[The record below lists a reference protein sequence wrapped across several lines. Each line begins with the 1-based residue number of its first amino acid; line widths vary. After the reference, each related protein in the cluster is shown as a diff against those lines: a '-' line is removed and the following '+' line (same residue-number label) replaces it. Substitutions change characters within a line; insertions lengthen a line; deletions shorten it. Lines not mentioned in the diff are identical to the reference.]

1 MFEIPLL
8 LGGLLFAGIPVIIH
22 MMHRSRTTPL
32 DWGAM
37 MFLQASDI
45 VQKKRRDIEH
55 WLLLLLRMALLALLA
70 ILLAKPLLPVGRFN
84 PLSGNASS
92 DVVVVL
98 DHSVSSGFIDG
109 KKTLFQRS
117 IDVVQQIAACLRPSD
132 TLSVILAQRH
142 PVSLTR
148 QPVSA
153 ADSAAVNRKLLDV
166 LRNMPQGLTGSSIP
180 KAIAFARHFSR
191 RGVNYQKIIFVI
203 SGQQRVSW
211 QVNHPVLWRASL
223 ENGRQAAGKYS
234 VFDLPVQ
241 LTQARSDVSIG
252 ALHVQPALPGVGH
265 PAEIF
270 FSVANSGPLPLST
283 IPLVLNVNGSPV
295 DRQTLPELN
304 AGQTQT
310 VVFKYRFQH
319 AGSHWLKVSTPLHDA
334 LAADN
339 SSLAAV
345 RVWQRIRVLV
355 VDSQLSTV
363 GTFRASRFI
372 RAALNPFSSHSA
384 RLALADPHVVSVQQ
398 AATEK
403 LHGYD
408 AIVVNDASLLPEQLM
423 RRIYNFA
430 HAGGGVWFIF
440 GRRTDPNVIN
450 HALATGGFALGRL
463 LSIQS
468 SAHSP
473 AILIADQR
481 SRLVRPLAILN
492 RNGIVGVT
500 LTKWWNYKIT
510 DPAAKVVL
518 ATGTGDPLL
527 ISRPIGTLGG
537 QVALSTFP
545 VDGHWNDWPTRA
557 GSFVPLVNQIVDSLA
572 LGKRRFIDRHYLNSG
587 DTLIW
592 TGPSQPA
599 VTGATIVNP
608 TGRVQ
613 AVVPQLTSQGRY
625 LVTWN
630 KTDSPGLYTLH
641 LMPAASHALVYY
653 AVGLDAA
660 QLSAKPM
667 NAGQKAWLLHNHYIQ
682 ATISAAGISRA
693 LGAVRS
699 GTPLW
704 PLLALL
710 VLLMLVAEVLW
721 CRRMARLAVGGDAA
735 DAGLP
740 GHTLQSF
747 AQES

>member
-1 MFEIPLL
+1 MFEIPIL

-22 MMHRSRTTPL
+22 LMHRSRTTPIE
-32 DWGAM
+32 WGAM
-37 MFLQASDI
+37 MFLQTSEVI
-45 VQKKRRDIEH
+45 QKKRRDIEH

-70 ILLAKPLLPVGRFN
+70 LLLAKPLLPVGRFN
-84 PLSGNASS
+84 PLSGNTAS

-109 KKTLFQRS
+109 KKTLFQHS
-117 IDVVQQIAACLRPSD
+117 IAVVRQIAARLRPSD

-211 QVNHPVLWRASL
+211 QVDHPVLWRASL
-223 ENGRQAAGKYS
+223 ENGRQSAGKYS
-234 VFDLPVQ
+234 VFNLPVQ
-241 LTQARSDVSIG
+241 MTQSRSDVSVG
-252 ALHVQPALPGVGH
+252 ALHIQPALPGVGH
-265 PAEIF
+265 PAQIF
-270 FSVANSGPLPLST
+270 CAVVNSGPLALST
-283 IPLVLNVNGSPV
+283 IPLVLKVNGTPV
-295 DRQTLPELN
+295 DRQTLPELS

-310 VVFKYRFQH
+310 VVFKYRFH
-319 AGSHWLKVSTPLHDA
+319 HSGSHWIKVSTPLHDA

-345 RVWQRIRVLV
+345 RVWQRVRVLV
-355 VDSQLSTV
+355 VDSQLSVV

-398 AATEK
+398 AVGEK
-403 LHGYD
+403 LRGYD
-408 AIVVNDASLLPEQLM
+408 AIVINDASYLPAQLL
-423 RRIYNFA
+423 RRVYNFA

-440 GRRTDPNVIN
+440 GRKTDPIAIN
-450 HALATGGFALGRL
+450 HALAAGGFALGRL
-463 LSIQS
+463 LTIQS
-468 SAHSP
+468 SAHPP

-481 SRLVRPLAILN
+481 SRLVRPLAVLS

-500 LTKWWNYKIT
+500 LTKWWNYKLT
-510 DPAAKVVL
+510 DPAAKAVL

-527 ISRPIGTLGG
+527 ISRPVGTLGG
-537 QVALSTFP
+537 QVAVSTFP

-557 GSFVPLVNQIVDSLA
+557 GSFVPLVNQIIDSLA
-572 LGKRRFIDRHYLNSG
+572 LSKRRFIDRHYLNSG

-592 TGPSQPA
+592 TGPPQPV

-608 TGRVQ
+608 TGQVQ
-613 AVVPQLTSQGRY
+613 AVVPQLTSEGRY

-641 LMPAASHALVYY
+641 LKPASTHAPVFY
-653 AVGLDAA
+653 AVGLDTA

-667 NAGQKAWLLHNHYIQ
+667 NAAQKVWLLHNHYIK

-710 VLLMLVAEVLW
+710 VLLGLVAEVFW
-721 CRRMARLAVGGDAA
+721 CRRMARLAVGGNAA

-740 GHTLQSF
+740 GHAMPAF